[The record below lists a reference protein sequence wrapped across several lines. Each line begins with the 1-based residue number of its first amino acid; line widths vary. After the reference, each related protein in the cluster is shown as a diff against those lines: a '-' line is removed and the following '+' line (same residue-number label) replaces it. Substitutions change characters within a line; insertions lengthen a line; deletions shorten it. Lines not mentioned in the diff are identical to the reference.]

1 MTLELLVG
9 PVRSGKLGILLER
22 FSSACRAGERPLL
35 LVPAAFERDAL
46 EREACLGAGA
56 VLGGEVVTLDTL
68 VERVLGGSVAVA
80 SESLDRV
87 LRRRVGM
94 AHGPALGLRPVAL
107 ASALER
113 LARESDRAGAPAA
126 ALDGAPGGDGRLAP
140 AYAAYEEALASSGR
154 ARRGQLVV
162 LAAERLERELAA
174 WGGAPVCA
182 YGFDDLSPAQLR
194 LIAALSGRCAV
205 TLALPYEPGRPLL
218 GSLDVAFEWLAARAD
233 SVRELRAEAYG
244 APAVVVALARG
255 VFSARSEPPAARDDA
270 VRLVEALGADG
281 EALAVAGEVSRLL
294 RRGLAPDDVL
304 VVAPD
309 GYDCEPLA
317 TALERA
323 GVAVE
328 LATSERL
335 TSTPAGHALR
345 CLCRVAW
352 ADGDRDDLFA
362 WLRLSASSWDASRAH
377 DSEARLRARSVGD
390 SQRALR
396 ELLAAEPP
404 RTVPELDALRAA
416 GNAGA
421 ALRAIADGALAR
433 AYGSAPAP
441 AATRT
446 GAAARRALAAAS
458 AAADELASALAS
470 VDGDDVLAAL
480 DAVQVRLGDGRP
492 SGRVRIVRLGLAR
505 LAPVRAA
512 VVCGLE
518 AGVLPRRDAAEAAGS
533 AELRRWLTPD
543 GLPGERPRQEER
555 DRFLFAA
562 ALARVDE
569 QLVLVRR
576 AADDDGLELAPS
588 PFWDEAVRV
597 LGERSPVPEAVPLH
611 ALDGHDERSR
621 LQAIAALAR
630 LEEGDALALAAG
642 HGGRAV
648 ARVERARAAW
658 RRPTRLRDGAML
670 ARVAGQ
676 QTYGVT
682 ELETHGICSSLWFV
696 ERQLRPRDVEQP
708 LDARVGGS
716 VMHNALRLFFR
727 GVPVELRVTRLRPE
741 HLPAAFALLD
751 RCIDEAI
758 STQAREDDD
767 VAWEALRRELRRNLR
782 TVVRSE
788 AERLDEFV
796 PRHMEIS
803 LPERGVRVGDVSI
816 TGRIDRVDE
825 RDWVAEALIW
835 DYKSG
840 KVGALGPNVLER
852 GRLQMPL
859 YIRAVAE
866 FLGRDVVGG
875 LYQSVKGD
883 EAPRGVLRAD
893 VRDAGALD
901 GFSGHDY
908 VEPEVFEA
916 LIDEAVA
923 RAGEA
928 AARMRV
934 GDVLHDPPDGECPP
948 WCKWHGVCRVP
959 SP

>member
-1 MTLELLVG
+1 M
-9 PVRSGKLGILLER
+9 
-22 FSSACRAGERPLL
+22 
-35 LVPAAFERDAL
+35 
-46 EREACLGAGA
+46 
-56 VLGGEVVTLDTL
+56 
-68 VERVLGGSVAVA
+68 
-80 SESLDRV
+80 
-87 LRRRVGM
+87 
-94 AHGPALGLRPVAL
+94 
-107 ASALER
+107 
-113 LARESDRAGAPAA
+113 
-126 ALDGAPGGDGRLAP
+126 
-140 AYAAYEEALASSGR
+140 
-154 ARRGQLVV
+154 
-162 LAAERLERELAA
+162 
-174 WGGAPVCA
+174 
-182 YGFDDLSPAQLR
+182 
-194 LIAALSGRCAV
+194 
-205 TLALPYEPGRPLL
+205 
-218 GSLDVAFEWLAARAD
+218 
-233 SVRELRAEAYG
+233 
-244 APAVVVALARG
+244 
-255 VFSARSEPPAARDDA
+255 FSARSEPPAARDDA

-404 RTVPELDALRAA
+404 RTVPELEALRAA
-416 GNAGA
+416 GNAGV

-433 AYGSAPAP
+433 AYGSVPAP

-458 AAADELASALAS
+458 AAADGLASALAS

-576 AADDDGLELAPS
+576 ATDDDGLELAPS

-630 LEEGDALALAAG
+630 LDEGDALALAAG

-670 ARVAGQ
+670 ARLAGQ
-676 QTYGVT
+676 ETYGVT

-696 ERQLRPRDVEQP
+696 ERQLGPATSSNR
-708 LDARVGGS
+708 S
-716 VMHNALRLFFR
+716 
-727 GVPVELRVTRLRPE
+727 TR
-741 HLPAAFALLD
+741 A
-751 RCIDEAI
+751 
-758 STQAREDDD
+758 S
-767 VAWEALRRELRRNLR
+767 
-782 TVVRSE
+782 
-788 AERLDEFV
+788 
-796 PRHMEIS
+796 
-803 LPERGVRVGDVSI
+803 
-816 TGRIDRVDE
+816 
-825 RDWVAEALIW
+825 
-835 DYKSG
+835 
-840 KVGALGPNVLER
+840 
-852 GRLQMPL
+852 
-859 YIRAVAE
+859 
-866 FLGRDVVGG
+866 
-875 LYQSVKGD
+875 
-883 EAPRGVLRAD
+883 
-893 VRDAGALD
+893 
-901 GFSGHDY
+901 
-908 VEPEVFEA
+908 
-916 LIDEAVA
+916 
-923 RAGEA
+923 A
-928 AARMRV
+928 AA
-934 GDVLHDPPDGECPP
+934 
-948 WCKWHGVCRVP
+948 
-959 SP
+959 